1 MKQKTIPLEGYTDGV
16 RKIITRSVADQQK
29 FKDMIRTLSME
40 DIKNAIQILKDY
52 DTAKFKIKEL
62 ETELRVREL
71 PEIETPRGKWAEEF
85 KKEWNEMR
93 KAAGKK
99 K

>member
-16 RKIITRSVADQQK
+16 RKIITRSVTDQQK

-71 PEIETPRGKWAEEF
+71 PEIETPRGKWVEEF

-93 KAAGKK
+93 KAAGK
-99 K
+99 